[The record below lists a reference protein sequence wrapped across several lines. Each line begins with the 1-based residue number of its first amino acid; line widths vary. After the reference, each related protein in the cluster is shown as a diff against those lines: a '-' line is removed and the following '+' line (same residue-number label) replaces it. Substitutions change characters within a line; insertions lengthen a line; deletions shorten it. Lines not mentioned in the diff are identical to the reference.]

1 MAFIA
6 TNQNTES
13 ALSVTQALNVS
24 LQVGDLVYCNCISPT
39 VSNNPGY
46 AISNSDPVVL
56 GEVTELTV
64 DDAILSRTWI
74 GLQYLNYFTGISI
87 QSPIPGCPV
96 TELFLTFAKNNAV
109 NKSSLKGYFNL
120 VNFQNNS
127 KTKAELFSVNSEVAL
142 SSK

>member
-6 TNQNTES
+6 TNPNTES

-24 LQVGDLVYCNCISPT
+24 LQVGDLVYCNCISPII
-39 VSNNPGY
+39 SNNPGY
-46 AISNSDPVVL
+46 AISNNNPVVL

-64 DDAILSRTWI
+64 DDAISNWTWI
-74 GLQYLNYFTGISI
+74 GVQYSNYFTGISI

-96 TELFLTFAKNNAV
+96 SELFLTFAKNNAV

-127 KTKAELFSVNSEVAL
+127 KTKAELFSVNSEVTL

>member
-6 TNQNTES
+6 TNPNTQS

-24 LQVGDLVYCNCISPT
+24 LQVGDLVYCNCISPI

-46 AISNSDPVVL
+46 AISNSDPVIL

-64 DDAILSRTWI
+64 DDTILSRTWI
-74 GLQYLNYFTGISI
+74 GVQHLNYFTGISI

>member
-6 TNQNTES
+6 TNPNTES

-24 LQVGDLVYCNCISPT
+24 LQVGDLVYCNCISPI

-46 AISNSDPVVL
+46 AISSSDPVVL

-74 GLQYLNYFTGISI
+74 GLQYFNYFTGISI
-87 QSPIPGCPV
+87 QSPIAGCPV